1 VIRDRPVEE
10 IELAAYYA
18 AYRADGHGRAAH
30 DPAKRETKTERV
42 ASRETENGGERTSGR
57 HQMAA

>member
-18 AYRADGHGRAAH
+18 ADRADGHGRAAH
-30 DPAKRETKTERV
+30 DPAKRETKTFATHSPRCV
-42 ASRETENGGERTSGR
+42 SATQHLVTGR
-57 HQMAA
+57 

>member
-10 IELAAYYA
+10 IELAAYHA

-30 DPAKRETKTERV
+30 DPAKRETKTFATHRPRCV
-42 ASRETENGGERTSGR
+42 SATQHLVTGR
-57 HQMAA
+57 